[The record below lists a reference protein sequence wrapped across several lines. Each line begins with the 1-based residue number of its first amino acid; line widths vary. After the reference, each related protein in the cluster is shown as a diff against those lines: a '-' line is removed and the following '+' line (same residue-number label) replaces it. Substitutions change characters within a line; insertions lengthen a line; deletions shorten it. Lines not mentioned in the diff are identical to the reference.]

1 MFGVEKK
8 EINSLNDYDTDLK
21 QRMQKNAPNFSFFLI
36 CTNTHS
42 IYTVAVIINPNI
54 KKTEYVIRMNRKQF
68 SFFSFFYQPQF
79 QNNSAFKLLS
89 LESID

>member
-42 IYTVAVIINPNI
+42 IYTVAVIINPNN
-54 KKTEYVIRMNRKQF
+54 NRICNKNESQTI
-68 SFFSFFYQPQF
+68 FFLSFFYQPQF